1 MSHDNIVERL
11 RQLRE
16 NVLRLYGQTV
26 ELAQQAERAARL
38 RNRRIV
44 ARQTVDSL
52 NNRGLSV

>member
-1 MSHDNIVERL
+1 MSNDNIVERL
-11 RQLRE
+11 KQLQE
-16 NVLRLYGQTV
+16 NLLRLYGQTV

-52 NNRGLSV
+52 NNRGLCV